1 MKRGNYDGA
10 PSEQVQTERV
20 KNRKWCPKSCALFGQ
35 KVAKKQKKRE
45 TSCCSTEPSLV
56 SKTPPSQFSTQC

>member
-1 MKRGNYDGA
+1 MKRGNYDDA

-35 KVAKKQKKRE
+35 KVAKKKKKRE
-45 TSCCSTEPSLV
+45 SSCCSTEPSLV
-56 SKTPPSQFSTQC
+56 

>member
-1 MKRGNYDGA
+1 MKRGNYDDA

-35 KVAKKQKKRE
+35 KVAKKKKNVNPPAVR
-45 TSCCSTEPSLV
+45 PSL
-56 SKTPPSQFSTQC
+56 PLFENPSITV